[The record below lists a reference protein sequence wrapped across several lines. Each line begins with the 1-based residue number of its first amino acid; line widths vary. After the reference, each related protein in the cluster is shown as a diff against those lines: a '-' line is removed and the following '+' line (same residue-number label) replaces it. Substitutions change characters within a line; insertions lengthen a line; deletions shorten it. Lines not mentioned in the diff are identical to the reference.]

1 VNSGGKKMN
10 KKITIKEAMI
20 SKNKLLLLADDSI
33 SGLIPTEQ
41 ILVDSKHFSFVYL
54 MENQEGYTYIDIPE
68 PIWPLLKRLL
78 VEQTPVWIRFRDEEL
93 ELSNFYEELIDL
105 LNNIKG
111 NSNYGE
117 EMVAKVEGIF

>member
-1 VNSGGKKMN
+1 MN

-33 SGLIPTEQ
+33 SGLIPTEK

-54 MENQEGYTYIDIPE
+54 MENPEGYTYIDIPE

-78 VEQTPVWIRFRDEEL
+78 VEQTPVWIRYRDEEL

-105 LNNIKG
+105 INNIKG